1 MGELQGDVM
10 KLSILVLATLLAC
23 GNATSNEPTA
33 TPNANTNSQTQTTGA
48 TVQQR
53 TYKTGDYNQTI
64 DGNGMPGAGSDRA
77 VGLPP
82 GTVGGPGS
90 KLTPRAP
97 APPNTG
103 DPPPND
109 RR

>member
-1 MGELQGDVM
+1 M
-10 KLSILVLATLLAC
+10 KLSLFFVAMALAC
-23 GNATSNEPTA
+23 GNATSNEPT
-33 TPNANTNSQTQTTGA
+33 TNAGTQSQTNTTGA

-53 TYKTGDYNQTI
+53 GTKSGDYNQTNVGKGI
-64 DGNGMPGAGSDRA
+64 PGAGNDRSA
-77 VGLPP
+77 APPP
-82 GTVGGPGS
+82 GNINP
-90 KLTPRAP
+90 TPHFVSPQAP

>member
-1 MGELQGDVM
+1 M

-33 TPNANTNSQTQTTGA
+33 TPNAGTQTQTTGA
-48 TVQQR
+48 TVQR
-53 TYKTGDYNQTI
+53 GSTKTGDYNQTNV
-64 DGNGMPGAGSDRA
+64 GRGMPGAGDTNA
-77 VGLPP
+77 VGEPP
-82 GTVGGPGS
+82 GNVTTLPRS
-90 KLTPRAP
+90 RTPSTP